1 MWHAN
6 SQVSWCRIILTELGC
21 SYLKILLWEGI
32 VKPKIVMENN
42 QYVLN
47 VIATLSASIDPLIR
61 AEKKEEVT
69 IVVKKLL
76 EFVGKLK

>member
-1 MWHAN
+1 
-6 SQVSWCRIILTELGC
+6 
-21 SYLKILLWEGI
+21 
-32 VKPKIVMENN
+32 MENN